1 MYKNAKKHFE
11 GVKDVID
18 AEAYTGGILERAQ
31 DAAVS
36 KDDDYIDNIIIAKRC
51 KKGKNSRGRK

>member
-18 AEAYTGGILERAQ
+18 AESYTGGILERAQ

-36 KDDDYIDNIIIAKRC
+36 KDDKYIENVRIANRC